1 MIILPAP
8 AASGIEQVDDTA
20 TIEPVVIDDG
30 GGPVAEPLER
40 SREDVTSGTSGSGSG
55 SSSPFPRW
63 VTLRV
68 VGFVVALSLVL
79 GGAVASVAW
88 YARSAYFVT
97 IMHGHIAILQGRPG
111 GVLWFQPTLTDLTIY
126 SSSSVLPYDLQ
137 SLRSG
142 QLEPSLG
149 QANQYVKNLVAAKE
163 EAELADQP
171 PPRGAP
177 TTTKTS
183 PTTTKSSPTTTKSS
197 PTTTGSSGRAGAT
210 SPATAHGGATT
221 SGVPRSHTPT
231 TTAPSSTGPSSTGT
245 SGTGTSGTG
254 TSGTGAAK
262 RKAVTSTPGS
272 GAPTAAPT
280 VAPTVKPTVAPTVT
294 SQAPTTARPTTTRPS
309 HTGRSGTTGRPT
321 PVSGTT
327 RVVPPTAAKTSAGP

>member
-1 MIILPAP
+1 M
-8 AASGIEQVDDTA
+8 
-20 TIEPVVIDDG
+20 
-30 GGPVAEPLER
+30 
-40 SREDVTSGTSGSGSG
+40 
-55 SSSPFPRW
+55 
-63 VTLRV
+63 

-97 IMHGHIAILQGRPG
+97 IMHGHIAIFQGRPG
-111 GVLWFQPTLTDLTIY
+111 GVLWFQPTLTHLTIY

-183 PTTTKSSPTTTKSS
+183 PTTTKSSPTTT
-197 PTTTGSSGRAGAT
+197 GSSGRAGTT

-231 TTAPSSTGPSSTGT
+231 TTAPSP
-245 SGTGTSGTG
+245 GTGTIWHWPS
-254 TSGTGAAK
+254 STGAAK

-272 GAPTAAPT
+272 GAPT
-280 VAPTVKPTVAPTVT
+280 VGPTVKPTAT
-294 SQAPTTARPTTTRPS
+294 SQAPTTARPTTTRPTTTRPS
-309 HTGRSGTTGRPT
+309 HTGRSGTTGRQT

-327 RVVPPTAAKTSAGP
+327 KVVPPTAAKTSAGP